1 MSGLRLNLILL
12 LAGLITQACS
22 KPSHVEGA
30 PRFTLSHVTA
40 AGDGSELSVNRRATR
55 TWKDYDGDGLSDR
68 KDPDIDDD
76 GVPNLADQ
84 YPFDGKKIGEDV
96 NANGVADFIDL
107 NFHPTLKVLASLQ
120 EQIKND
126 LDIIVM
132 NGSDEF
138 SEAEV
143 ETMKETLFHEAIR
156 AKLTY
161 EELKVIVRY
170 SKDDQLGENCADFD
184 PFWRQISFYPNPDHQ
199 NNVLAFNGSF
209 VHELGHVY
217 ASENPSELEQFATA
231 FPLWVSPSLY
241 GKSSAEEGFA
251 ENFVYQLYHA
261 QMIKIDPLRFDNH
274 AHN

>member
-12 LAGLITQACS
+12 FAGLLTQACS

-96 NANGVADFIDL
+96 NANGIADFIDL
-107 NFHPTLKVLASLQ
+107 NFHPTLKVLAPLQ
-120 EQIKND
+120 EQIKNE
-126 LDIIVM
+126 LEIIVM

-138 SEAEV
+138 SDAEI
-143 ETMKETLFHEAIR
+143 ETMKETLFLEAIR
-156 AKLTY
+156 AKLTF

-170 SKDDQLGENCADFD
+170 SKDDQLGESRADFD
-184 PFWRQISFYPNPDHQ
+184 PFWRQISFYPNPDHK
-199 NNVLAFNGSF
+199 NNVLAFNASF
-209 VHELGHVY
+209 VHELGHVH
-217 ASENPSELEQFATA
+217 AVENPAAFASFVA
-231 FPLWVSPSLY
+231 NFDPLAAPSAY
-241 GKSSAEEGFA
+241 AATSAEEGYA
-251 ENFVYQLYHA
+251 EQFLYVLWLA
-261 QMIKIDPLRFDNH
+261 GGVRIDPKRFYQ
-274 AHN
+274 